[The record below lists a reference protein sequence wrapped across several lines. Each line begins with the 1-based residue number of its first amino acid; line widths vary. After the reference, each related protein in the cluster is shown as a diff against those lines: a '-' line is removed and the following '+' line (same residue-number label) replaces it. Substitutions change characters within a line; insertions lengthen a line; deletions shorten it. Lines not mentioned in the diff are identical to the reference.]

1 MRNHK
6 VPEPGAIP
14 AAGEQKAGQESQWGV
29 AKGQQLPSLSIHYF
43 LLFSL
48 SCSKPRENPA
58 GRRFGLDA
66 LGRGQEGV
74 GPEAWDFI
82 FSLTPLPPT
91 GKEISDININISTWF
106 SVFGVIRIEQV
117 GSSESWCRC

>member
-48 SCSKPRENPA
+48 SFLCSKPRENPE

-66 LGRGQEGV
+66 LGTGQEGV
-74 GPEAWDFI
+74 WPEAWDFT
-82 FSLTPLPPT
+82 FSLTPLSPS
-91 GKEISDININISTWF
+91 GKEIQILT
-106 SVFGVIRIEQV
+106 
-117 GSSESWCRC
+117 